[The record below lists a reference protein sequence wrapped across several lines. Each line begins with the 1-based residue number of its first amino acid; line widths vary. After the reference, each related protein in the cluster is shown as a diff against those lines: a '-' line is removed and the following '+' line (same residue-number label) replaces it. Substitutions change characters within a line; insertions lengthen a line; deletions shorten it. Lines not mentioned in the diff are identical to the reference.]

1 MAHHAFAARGQQLYS
16 LILLNG
22 GIGSRVAAGQP
33 KQFVRVNGLPIIVY
47 SLVAADAVDEID
59 ELIINYP
66 EGWREDVEK
75 LVVDYA
81 VRKPVTYVPAG
92 NTRHESVAA
101 LLPYAR
107 NEHVLLHETARPMVT
122 AADFRRLINTPHDNV
137 SFMRE
142 IPFTVAPVDP
152 ETGKVTGY
160 LERDRL
166 RNVQL
171 PQKYRLAD
179 LVAAHEYAEREGVIF
194 TEDGTLAA
202 VAGRDVY
209 FIDGGDRNFKVTTP
223 IDVRLAGFL
232 LGGDDDGE

>member
-1 MAHHAFAARGQQLYS
+1 MYS

-33 KQFVRVNGLPIIVY
+33 KQFVSVNGLPIIVY

-59 ELIINYP
+59 EIILNYP
-66 EGWREDVEK
+66 EGWRDDVEK

-92 NTRHESVAA
+92 ATRHESVRA

-107 NEHVLLHETARPMVT
+107 NEHVLMHETARPLVT
-122 AADFRRLINTPHDNV
+122 AADFRRLIASPHDNV
-137 SFMRE
+137 SFMLP

-152 ETGKVTGY
+152 ATGKVTGH

-171 PQKYRLAD
+171 PQKYRLSD
-179 LVAAHEYAEREGVIF
+179 LAEAHAYAEANGLIF
-194 TEDGTLAA
+194 TEDGTLAT
-202 VAGRDVY
+202 VAGKDVY
-209 FIDGGDRNFKVTTP
+209 FLDGADRNFKVTTAT
-223 IDVRLAGFL
+223 DVRLAGFL